1 MLEFQKIKSQKSINP
16 LFYNESI
23 IEDELNRVLELMSK
37 FNETTIKTSESKQD
51 EEHHKGNLKELL
63 LDLYYPSHSYKV
75 NNKSYKGNMGSDL
88 VIYEKKDSDKS
99 KVIIEVKIPNSKDM
113 VSEKSGFIK
122 KSFVETIL
130 YYLWEREQEKN
141 NEITHIIITD
151 LKNLFIFSSQDFY
164 PFYKDKNIKNIFK
177 KTIIEKGFDKNG
189 TDEFYKLMMDYIPN
203 IDSTIK
209 YNVFNLQEIIDNKNE
224 LIDFSKTLNP
234 IHLLKESFKNDSN
247 SLNTNFYKELLY
259 IIGLEE
265 NTIKG
270 KTLITRMKKPIK
282 GTIIESVISKIQSE
296 NLFENID
303 NPDNIDGDTFEEKIF
318 NLSLELSITWINRI
332 LFLKLL
338 ESKIISYNNSDDSKF
353 KFLNT
358 ETLKDYDDLNTL
370 FFNVLNEP
378 VKTRIPQIQNKY
390 NLIPYLNS
398 SLFETTELERKLIRI
413 SGLPDD
419 DTIPVYNKT
428 KVVND
433 DDGKVIKDKNL
444 NTFKYLIKFLNT
456 YNFGVSGNKKIVKY
470 KKELINSS
478 VLGLI
483 FEKINGYKEGSF
495 YTPGFCTNNMSKSL
509 IENVVLDKFNK
520 EYDWNC
526 TSIEQLQTYLNYSK
540 SSEYNTILDSI
551 KICDPSVGSGHF
563 LVSCLNQFIRIKS
576 KLGLLLNGYEI
587 QIDRD
592 ELFVKDREN
601 NLIEYKI
608 GIDGLPSTELQKV
621 QETLFNEK
629 KKIIEKCLFGVD
641 INPNSVKI
649 CRLRLWIELLKN
661 SYYTE
666 KSNYKELKTLPNI
679 DINIKQG
686 NSLIHRFPLNQD
698 LKEILKTTKTS
709 VKEYLEKVNQYKE
722 TDDKKIKKEIQKQVE
737 DIKKNIVVELDI
749 DLNKKLRKFEG
760 EVYNLDY
767 KINQLKLMGV
777 EVRDKEVR
785 DLNNIKKK
793 FNITSDEI
801 NHILNTQNFK
811 NSFEW
816 RIEFPEVLDEEGNF
830 IGFDI
835 IIGNPPYIKEKDGK
849 RIFEPIRK
857 SEVWN
862 HIIEGKMDYWFFFSH
877 LGFDLL
883 KLNGRMSYITNSYW
897 TKSTGSSKLISRI
910 KNELTISEII
920 NFKDYKI
927 FDEVVGNHMIHF
939 YIKNQFED
947 YQTKIKEIT
956 DDFDEEKFLFNESER
971 EYKSIFTSD
980 DKLNFEEEHSIQ
992 YEDCDLLKNLYEV
1005 SQGLIESP
1013 DKLSK
1018 SMLDG
1023 NTDSRFKVGDGVF
1036 VLSVQEQN
1044 EINFNQTEKNDLIKD
1059 YLYPLN
1065 IGRYK
1070 INSNNDKIIFSD
1082 KFLNEKDIKEGVKYP
1097 NIKSHLD
1104 KFVDFIT
1111 SSNKP
1116 YSLHRPRIKK
1126 IKNDDEVIRINIFEQ
1141 EKLICKGMFDIPEF
1155 TFDDKN
1161 YYVGFSFSIIYKK
1174 EENYSLKY
1182 LLSILNSDFGKK
1194 WFHKEGKK
1202 RGIGVDIGVGV
1213 FQKFPVKKISFD
1225 EQMKF
1230 EKLVDEIMTNKEQDI
1245 DTSELE
1251 LTLDIMVNE
1260 LYVVDNQQ

>member
-1 MLEFQKIKSQKSINP
+1 MLEFQLVKPQKTINP
-16 LFYNESI
+16 SFYKESI
-23 IEDELNRVLELMSK
+23 VEDEIIRITQLISK
-37 FNETTIKTSESKQD
+37 FNEVRNKTIDLKQD
-51 EEHHKGNLKELL
+51 EEHHKGNLKEFL
-63 LDLYYPSHSYKV
+63 LDLYYPSSIYKV
-75 NNKSYKGNMGSDL
+75 NNKSYKGNSGSDL

-99 KVIIEVKIPNSKDM
+99 KVIIEVKIPNSRDM
-113 VSEKSGFIK
+113 ISMSKNGFIK

-130 YYLWEREQEKN
+130 YYMWEREIEKN
-141 NEITHIIITD
+141 NELTHIIITD
-151 LKNLFIFSSQDFY
+151 LKNIFIFSSQDFY
-164 PFYKDKNIKNIFK
+164 TFFKDKTIQNIFK
-177 KTIIEKGFDKNG
+177 KTIIERGFDKNG
-189 TDEFYKLMMDYIPN
+189 TDEFYKLMLEYIPT
-203 IDSTIK
+203 IDTIIK
-209 YNVFNLQEIIDNKNE
+209 YNVFNFDEITENKDE
-224 LIDFSKTLNP
+224 LIDFLKILNP
-234 IHLLKESFKNDSN
+234 IHLLKESFKNEGN

-265 NTIKG
+265 NTLKG
-270 KTLITRMKKPIK
+270 KTLITRMKKPNK
-282 GTIIESVISKIQSE
+282 GTIIESVISKIESE
-296 NLFENID
+296 NLYDNID
-303 NPDNIDGDTFEEKIF
+303 NPDDIDGENYDEKLF

-338 ESKIISYNNSDDSKF
+338 ESKLISYNNLIDENKY
-353 KFLNT
+353 KFLNI
-358 ETLKDYDDLNTL
+358 ETIKNYDGLNTL

-378 VKTRIPQIQNKY
+378 SKTRDSKLQLKY
-390 NLIPYLNS
+390 DLIPYLNS

-419 DTIPVYNKT
+419 DNIPVYNKT
-428 KVVND
+428 KVIND

-444 NTFKYLIKFLNT
+444 NTFEYLIRFLNT

-520 EYDWNC
+520 KYDWDC
-526 TSIEQLQTYLNYSK
+526 TSIEQLKNYLNYSK
-540 SSEYNTILDSI
+540 SSEYNEILDSI

-563 LVSCLNQFIRIKS
+563 LVSCLNQFLRIKS
-576 KLGLLLNGYEI
+576 EMGLLLIGYEI
-587 QIDRD
+587 YIERD
-592 ELFVKDREN
+592 ELYIKDRVN

-608 GIDGLPSTELQKV
+608 GVDGLPSKELQKI

-629 KKIIEKCLFGVD
+629 KKIIEKSLFGVD

-686 NSLIHRFPLNQD
+686 NSLIHRFPLNEN
-698 LKEILKTTKTS
+698 LKDILKTTKTS
-709 VKEYLEKVNQYKE
+709 VKDYLEKVNQYKE
-722 TDDKKIKKEIQKQVE
+722 TDDKKIKKEIQKQVD
-737 DIKKNIVVELDI
+737 DIKKNIVLELDI
-749 DLNKKLRKFEG
+749 ELNKNLQKFKG
-760 EVYNLDY
+760 ELFILEQKITQLNLLGFQ
-767 KINQLKLMGV
+767 I
-777 EVRDKEVR
+777 RDKEHK
-785 DLNNIKKK
+785 DLNNKKK
-793 FNITSDEI
+793 KINITSGEL

-816 RIEFPEVLDEEGNF
+816 RIEFPEVLDSEGNF
-830 IGFDI
+830 LGFDI

-849 RIFEPIRK
+849 KIFEPIRK
-857 SEVWN
+857 SGVWN
-862 HIIEGKMDYWFFFSH
+862 HIIEGKMDYWFFFLH

-883 KLNGRMSYITNSYW
+883 KTDGRLSYITNSYW

-910 KNELTISEII
+910 KEELTISEII
-920 NFKDYKI
+920 NFKNYKI
-927 FDEVVGNHMIHF
+927 FDEVVGNHMIHY
-939 YIKNQFED
+939 YINNQYDE
-947 YQTKIKEIT
+947 YPTMIKEIT
-956 DDFDEEKFLFNESER
+956 DDFDEEKFIFNESER
-971 EYKSIFTSD
+971 EYKTIFTED
-980 DKLNFEEEHSIQ
+980 NKLNFEEEHSIQ
-992 YEDCDLLKNLYEV
+992 YDNCDVLKNLFDV

-1023 NTDSRFKVGDGVF
+1023 KNNGLNVGDGVF
-1036 VLSVQEQN
+1036 VLSESEQVQIGFNEQEQ
-1044 EINFNQTEKNDLIKD
+1044 KDLLKK
-1059 YLYPLN
+1059 YLYPHN
-1065 IGRYK
+1065 VEKYK
-1070 INSNNDKIIFSD
+1070 INYTNEKLIFSD
-1082 KFLNEKDIKEGVKYP
+1082 KFLNGKDINDGVKYP
-1097 NIKSHLD
+1097 NVKNHLD
-1104 KFVDFIT
+1104 RLTDFIT

-1116 YSLHRPRIKK
+1116 YSIHRPRIKK
-1126 IKNDDEVIRINIFEQ
+1126 IKNGNEVIRVNIFDQ

-1155 TFDDKN
+1155 TYVDKN
-1161 YYVGFSFSIIYKK
+1161 FYVGFSFSIIYKK

-1182 LLSILNSDFGKK
+1182 LLSILNSDFGKR

-1213 FQKFPVKKISFD
+1213 FQKFPVKKISYD

-1230 EKLVDEIMTNKEQDI
+1230 EKIVDEIISNKENDI
-1245 DTSELE
+1245 ETLELE
-1251 LTLDIMVNE
+1251 QTLDNMVNE
-1260 LYVVDNQQ
+1260 LYSS

>member
-1 MLEFQKIKSQKSINP
+1 MLEFQLVKPQKTINP
-16 LFYNESI
+16 SFYNESI
-23 IEDELNRVLELMSK
+23 IEDEIIRNIELISK
-37 FNETTIKTSESKQD
+37 FNEITNKTIGLKQD
-51 EEHHKGNLKELL
+51 EEHHKGNLKEFL
-63 LDLYYPSHSYKV
+63 LDLYYPSSSYKV

-113 VSEKSGFIK
+113 ISMSMNGFIK

-130 YYLWEREQEKN
+130 YYMWEREIEKN
-141 NEITHIIITD
+141 NELTHIIITD
-151 LKNLFIFSSQDFY
+151 LKNIFVFSSQDFY
-164 PFYKDKNIKNIFK
+164 IFFKDKNIKNIFK

-189 TDEFYKLMMDYIPN
+189 TDEFYKLMMEYIPTTDT
-203 IDSTIK
+203 IIK
-209 YNVFNLQEIIDNKNE
+209 YNVFNFDKLIDNRDE
-224 LIDFSKTLNP
+224 LIDFLKTLNP

-247 SLNTNFYKELLY
+247 SLNTNFYRELLY

-282 GTIIESVISKIQSE
+282 GTIIESVISKIESE
-296 NLFENID
+296 NLYENID
-303 NPDNIDGDTFEEKIF
+303 NPDNVDGETYDEKLF

-338 ESKIISYNNSDDSKF
+338 ESKLISYNNNVDENKY
-353 KFLNT
+353 KFLNI

-378 VKTRIPQIQNKY
+378 IKTRNPQIQSKF

-419 DTIPVYNKT
+419 DTIPVFNKT

-433 DDGKVIKDKNL
+433 VDGKVIKDKSL
-444 NTFKYLIKFLNT
+444 STFEYLIKFLNT

-520 EYDWNC
+520 QYKWDC

-540 SSEYNTILDSI
+540 SSEYNDILDSI

-563 LVSCLNQFIRIKS
+563 LVSCLNQFLRIKS
-576 KLGLLLNGYEI
+576 EMGLLLNSYSIYIEKDELYI
-587 QIDRD
+587 KDRD
-592 ELFVKDREN
+592 N

-608 GIDGLPSTELQKV
+608 GVDGLPSKELQKI

-629 KKIIEKCLFGVD
+629 KKIIEKSLFGVD

-686 NSLIHRFPLNQD
+686 NSLIHRFPLNEN
-698 LKEILKTTKTS
+698 LKDILKTTKIS
-709 VKEYLEKVNQYKE
+709 VKDYLEKVNQYKE
-722 TDDKKIKKEIQKQVE
+722 TDDKQIKKEIQKQVD
-737 DIKKNIVVELDI
+737 DIKKNIVLELDI
-749 DLNKKLRKFEG
+749 ELNKNLQKFKG
-760 EVYNLDY
+760 ELFILEQKITQLDLLGFE
-767 KINQLKLMGV
+767 I
-777 EVRDKEVR
+777 RDKELK
-785 DLNNIKKK
+785 DLNNKKK
-793 FNITSDEI
+793 KINITSSEL
-801 NHILNTQNFK
+801 NHILDTQNFK

-816 RIEFPEVLDEEGNF
+816 RIEFPEVLDSEGNF
-830 IGFDI
+830 LGFDI

-849 RIFEPIRK
+849 KIFEPIRK
-857 SEVWN
+857 SGVWN
-862 HIIEGKMDYWFFFSH
+862 HIIEGKMDYWFFFLH

-883 KLNGRMSYITNSYW
+883 KTDGRMSYITNSYW

-910 KNELTISEII
+910 KEELTISEII
-920 NFKDYKI
+920 NFKGYKI
-927 FDEVVGNHMIHF
+927 FDEVVGNHMIHY
-939 YIKNQFED
+939 YINNQYDE
-947 YQTKIKEIT
+947 YPTIIKEIT
-956 DDFDEEKFLFNESER
+956 DDFDEEKFIFNESER
-971 EYKSIFTSD
+971 EYKTIFTED
-980 DKLNFEEEHSIQ
+980 NKLNFEEEHSIQ
-992 YEDCDLLKNLYEV
+992 YDNCDVLKNLFDV

-1023 NTDSRFKVGDGVF
+1023 KNNGLNVGDGVF
-1036 VLSVQEQN
+1036 VLSESEQVQIGFNEQEQ
-1044 EINFNQTEKNDLIKD
+1044 KDLLKK
-1059 YLYPLN
+1059 YMYPYN
-1065 IGRYK
+1065 VGKYK
-1070 INSNNDKIIFSD
+1070 INYTGEKLIFSD
-1082 KFLNEKDIKEGVKYP
+1082 KFLNEKDIKDGVKYP
-1097 NIKSHLD
+1097 NVKNHLD
-1104 KFVDFIT
+1104 RLTDFIT

-1126 IKNDDEVIRINIFEQ
+1126 IKNGDEVIRVNIFEQ
-1141 EKLICKGMFDIPEF
+1141 EKLICKGMFDTPEF
-1155 TFDDKN
+1155 TYDDKN
-1161 YYVGFSFSIIYKK
+1161 FYVGFSFSIIYKK

-1182 LLSILNSDFGKK
+1182 LLSILNSDFGKR

-1213 FQKFPVKKISFD
+1213 FQKFPVKKISYD

-1230 EKLVDEIMTNKEQDI
+1230 EKIVDEIISNKENDI
-1245 DTSELE
+1245 ETLVLE
-1251 LTLDIMVNE
+1251 QTLDNMVDE
-1260 LYVVDNQQ
+1260 LYSS

>member
-1 MLEFQKIKSQKSINP
+1 MLEFQLVKPQKTINP
-16 LFYNESI
+16 SFYKESI
-23 IEDELNRVLELMSK
+23 VEDEIIRITQLISK
-37 FNETTIKTSESKQD
+37 FNEVRNKTIDLKQD
-51 EEHHKGNLKELL
+51 EEHHKGNLKEFL
-63 LDLYYPSHSYKV
+63 LDLYYPSSIYKV
-75 NNKSYKGNMGSDL
+75 NNKSYKGNSGSDL

-113 VSEKSGFIK
+113 ISMSKNGFIK

-130 YYLWEREQEKN
+130 YYMWEREIEKN
-141 NEITHIIITD
+141 NELTHIIITD
-151 LKNLFIFSSQDFY
+151 LKNIFIFSSQDFY
-164 PFYKDKNIKNIFK
+164 TFFKDKTIQNIFK
-177 KTIIEKGFDKNG
+177 KTIIERGFDKNG
-189 TDEFYKLMMDYIPN
+189 TDEFYKLMLEYIPT
-203 IDSTIK
+203 IDTIIK
-209 YNVFNLQEIIDNKNE
+209 YNVFNFDEITENKDE
-224 LIDFSKTLNP
+224 LIDFLKILNP
-234 IHLLKESFKNDSN
+234 IHLLKESFKNEGN

-265 NTIKG
+265 NTLKG
-270 KTLITRMKKPIK
+270 KTLITRMKKPNK
-282 GTIIESVISKIQSE
+282 GTIIESVISKIESE
-296 NLFENID
+296 NLYDNID
-303 NPDNIDGDTFEEKIF
+303 NPDDIDGENYDEKLF

-338 ESKIISYNNSDDSKF
+338 ESKLISYNNLIDENKY
-353 KFLNT
+353 KFLNI
-358 ETLKDYDDLNTL
+358 ETIKNYDGLNTL

-378 VKTRIPQIQNKY
+378 SKTRDSKLQLKY
-390 NLIPYLNS
+390 DLIPYLNS

-419 DTIPVYNKT
+419 DNIPVYNKT
-428 KVVND
+428 KVIND

-444 NTFKYLIKFLNT
+444 NTFEYLIRFLNT

-520 EYDWNC
+520 KYDWDC
-526 TSIEQLQTYLNYSK
+526 TSIEQLKNYLNYSK
-540 SSEYNTILDSI
+540 SSEYNEILDSI

-563 LVSCLNQFIRIKS
+563 LVSCLNQFLRIKS
-576 KLGLLLNGYEI
+576 EMGLLLIGYEI
-587 QIDRD
+587 YIERD
-592 ELFVKDREN
+592 ELYIKDRVN

-608 GIDGLPSTELQKV
+608 GVDGLPSKELQKI

-629 KKIIEKCLFGVD
+629 KKIIEKSLFGVD

-686 NSLIHRFPLNQD
+686 NSLIHRFPLNEN
-698 LKEILKTTKTS
+698 LKDILKTTKTS
-709 VKEYLEKVNQYKE
+709 VKDYLEKVNQYKE
-722 TDDKKIKKEIQKQVE
+722 TDDKKIKKEIQKQVD
-737 DIKKNIVVELDI
+737 DIKKNIVLELDI
-749 DLNKKLRKFEG
+749 ELNKNLQKFKG
-760 EVYNLDY
+760 ELFILEQKITQLNLLGFQ
-767 KINQLKLMGV
+767 I
-777 EVRDKEVR
+777 RDKEHK
-785 DLNNIKKK
+785 DLNNKKK
-793 FNITSDEI
+793 KINITSGEL

-816 RIEFPEVLDEEGNF
+816 RIEFPEVLDSEGNF
-830 IGFDI
+830 LGFDI

-849 RIFEPIRK
+849 KIFEPIRK
-857 SEVWN
+857 SGVWN
-862 HIIEGKMDYWFFFSH
+862 HIIEGKMDYWFFFLH

-883 KLNGRMSYITNSYW
+883 KTDGRLSYITNSYW

-910 KNELTISEII
+910 KEELTISEII
-920 NFKDYKI
+920 NFKNYKI
-927 FDEVVGNHMIHF
+927 FDEVIGNHMIHY
-939 YIKNQFED
+939 YINNQYDE
-947 YQTKIKEIT
+947 YPTMIKEIT
-956 DDFDEEKFLFNESER
+956 DDFDEEKFIFNESER
-971 EYKSIFTSD
+971 EYKTIFTED
-980 DKLNFEEEHSIQ
+980 NKLNFEEEHSIQ
-992 YEDCDLLKNLYEV
+992 YDNCDVLKNLFDV

-1023 NTDSRFKVGDGVF
+1023 KNNGLNVGDGVF
-1036 VLSVQEQN
+1036 VLSESEQVQIGFNEQEQ
-1044 EINFNQTEKNDLIKD
+1044 KDLLKK
-1059 YLYPLN
+1059 YLYPHN
-1065 IGRYK
+1065 VEKYK
-1070 INSNNDKIIFSD
+1070 INYTNEKLIFSD
-1082 KFLNEKDIKEGVKYP
+1082 KFLNGKDINDGVKYP
-1097 NIKSHLD
+1097 NVKNHLD
-1104 KFVDFIT
+1104 RLTDFIT

-1116 YSLHRPRIKK
+1116 YSIHRPRIKK
-1126 IKNDDEVIRINIFEQ
+1126 IKNGNEVIRVNIFDQ

-1155 TFDDKN
+1155 TYVDKN
-1161 YYVGFSFSIIYKK
+1161 FYVGFSFSIIYKK

-1182 LLSILNSDFGKK
+1182 LLSILNSDFGKR

-1213 FQKFPVKKISFD
+1213 FQKFPVKKISYD

-1230 EKLVDEIMTNKEQDI
+1230 EKIVDEIISNKENDI
-1245 DTSELE
+1245 ETLELE
-1251 LTLDIMVNE
+1251 QTLDNMVNE
-1260 LYVVDNQQ
+1260 LYSS